1 MDKKIVFKSEKDL
14 PPMAVSSG
22 RMSHNL
28 TGSWRSMRPVIDEE
42 KCTGCGICWK
52 FCPEACIR
60 PDEKPKI
67 DLDYC
72 KGCGICQEECP
83 AGAISFVEEER

>member
-1 MDKKIVFKSEKDL
+1 MSKKIVFKSEKDL

-28 TGSWRSMRPVIDEE
+28 TGSWRSRHPIIDEE
-42 KCTGCGICWK
+42 RCTGCGICWK